1 VNSGVDDPVLPLKS
15 QSFSRGNA
23 QRLHPKMLA
32 EIRKVRPIVAWTAVV
47 ESQRN
52 DRGSRVGA
60 GIKNRSREKI
70 ARVDAPP
77 AKNGNLL
84 YAGCLA
90 GHGCQKLRT
99 KRMGEIASPEI
110 QLGLHVDETLRY
122 LHSTP
127 SIGFQGRVGV

>member
-70 ARVDAPP
+70 ARV
-77 AKNGNLL
+77 GNLL